1 MNVLVCGAKGFIG
14 RHICAALETAGHRI
28 VRGIRVIEAAADIR
42 IDYATDIHADDW
54 LSRLVGIDVVV
65 NAVGILCERDG
76 ASFDEVHRDAPCAL
90 FDACER
96 AGVKRVVQ
104 ISALGGDE
112 GKGAAPYTPYMRTKR
127 EADAHLMRSSLD
139 WVVFRP
145 SLVVGVDGDSSRLF
159 RTLASLPVIGLPG
172 LGEQKLQPVHIDDLC
187 EAVVQAVAPDAAS
200 RYVMDIV
207 GPAPM
212 TYKEMLA
219 AYRSAMALPAA
230 LWLPVPMRVMRVGAV
245 LAAKLP
251 QRVFAPDTLRML
263 ENGNTGDPEALTI
276 LLGHAP
282 IGADAWFAG
291 IGSDMLRA
299 EAIVV
304 WTLPLLRLALAI
316 VWIVTGVLSLGI
328 YPQEAS
334 LAMLAQVGL
343 HGPAAVIALY
353 AAASLDCALGIATL
367 ATPSRFVWRTQIL
380 LVLGYTVIIS
390 LFLPGYWLHPFGPV
404 LKNIPILALLLAL
417 DASEKHRG

>member
-1 MNVLVCGAKGFIG
+1 MNVFVCGAKGFIG
-14 RHICAALETAGHRI
+14 RHICTALEAAGHQV
-28 VRGIRVIEAAADIR
+28 VRGIRVPEAAADIR
-42 IDYATDIHADDW
+42 IDYATDVHADHW
-54 LSRLVGIDVVV
+54 LSRLAGIDVVV
-65 NAVGILCERDG
+65 NAVGILCERAG
-76 ASFDEVHRDAPCAL
+76 ASFDAIHRDAPCAL

-96 AGVKRVVQ
+96 AHVKRVIQ

-112 GKGAAPYTPYMRTKR
+112 GIGSASYTPYMRTKR
-127 EADAHLMRSSLD
+127 KADAHLMRSSLD

-145 SLVVGVDGDSSRLF
+145 SLVAGVDGDSSRLF
-159 RTLASLPVIGLPG
+159 RTLASLPVVALPG
-172 LGEQKLQPVHIDDLC
+172 RGEQKLQPVHIDDLC
-187 EAVVQAVAPDAAS
+187 EAVVKAVAPDAAS

-207 GPAPM
+207 GPVPM

-219 AYRSAMALPAA
+219 AYRSVMALPPA
-230 LWLPVPMRVMRVGAV
+230 LWLPVPMSVMRVGAV

-263 ENGNTGDPEALTI
+263 ENGNTGNPAALTN

-282 IGADAWFAG
+282 KGADAWFAG
-291 IGSDMLRA
+291 IDPDMLRA
-299 EAIVV
+299 EAIAA
-304 WTLPLLRLALAI
+304 WMLPLLRLALAV
-316 VWIVTGVLSLGI
+316 VWIVTGILSLGI

-343 HGPAAVIALY
+343 HGPAAAIALY
-353 AAASLDCALGIATL
+353 GAALLDYALGIATL
-367 ATPSRFVWRTQIL
+367 AAPSRFVWRTQML

-404 LKNIPILALLLAL
+404 LKNIPILALLLVL
-417 DASEKHRG
+417 DASEKHRR